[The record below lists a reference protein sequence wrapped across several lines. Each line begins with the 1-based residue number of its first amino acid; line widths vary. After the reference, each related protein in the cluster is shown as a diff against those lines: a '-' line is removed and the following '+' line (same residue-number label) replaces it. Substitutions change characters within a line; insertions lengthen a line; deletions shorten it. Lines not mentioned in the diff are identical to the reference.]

1 MREPLF
7 IKGTAVASHSILNE
21 AAGNG
26 LALAII
32 ASSAEPLLLLDQ
44 QLTVIAASASFCR
57 VFRIES
63 AGLVGQRI
71 TDLGAGEWDVP
82 QLRSLLRTTASG
94 SARIDAYEMDLAVAD
109 QPARRLV
116 LNAAKLA
123 FGAPEKPL
131 LVLALADVTD
141 QRLAEKVKDD
151 LVNEKAAMLR
161 ELQHRI
167 ANSLQIIASVL
178 LQSARKVPSEETR
191 DHLHSAHHRV
201 MSVATVQRQLVTTG
215 AAEVE
220 LHGYLTELCESI
232 AASMIRD
239 PKQLKLRVEVDKS
252 ATNSEV
258 SVSLGLIAT
267 ELVINALK
275 HAFPEGRAG
284 VITVAYKSQ
293 GADWSMSVVDDG
305 VGMTK
310 NGVEKP
316 GLGTSIVRALAA
328 QLKAE
333 IRVIDMAPGTGVM
346 IEHRAL
352 VAGQSKIPVPGAV

>member
-1 MREPLF
+1 M
-7 IKGTAVASHSILNE
+7 ASHSKLTE
-21 AAGNG
+21 VAGNG

-44 QLTVIAASASFCR
+44 QMTVIAASASFCR
-57 VFRIES
+57 VFHLEP

-71 TDLGAGEWDVP
+71 TDLGSGEWDVP
-82 QLRSLLRTTASG
+82 QLRSLLGSTASG
-94 SARIDAYEMDLAVAD
+94 SVRIEAYEMDLVVAG

-116 LNAAKLA
+116 LNAARLA
-123 FGAPEKPL
+123 FGAPETPL

-178 LQSARKVPSEETR
+178 LQSARKVQSEETR
-191 DHLHSAHHRV
+191 DHLRSAHHRV
-201 MSVATVQRQLVTTG
+201 MSVANVQRQLVTTG

-239 PKQLKLRVEVDKS
+239 PGQLKLRVEVDDS

-284 VITVAYKSQ
+284 VITVGYRSQ

-305 VGMTK
+305 VGMSK
-310 NGVEKP
+310 SGVEKP

-328 QLKAE
+328 QLKAG
-333 IRVIDMAPGTGVM
+333 IRIVDMAPGTGVM
-346 IEHRAL
+346 IEHRVL
-352 VAGQSKIPVPGAV
+352 VASNSGVSAPGAV